1 MNYLVLINKEN
12 LIKDSYYKYAK
23 LINCKNVLGNTI
35 KIEEKTYDAYLKL
48 KDYLK
53 TVDIIVGIDT
63 AYRSFLEQQEI
74 FNNYSL
80 KYGNAYTKNYV
91 APVKASEHHTGLAID
106 LAVIIN
112 DKINIDPE
120 DLFANENVFL
130 EIHKYL
136 HRYGFILRYPKGK
149 KHITGYNYEPW
160 HIRYVGKEAATYI
173 YNNTLTLEEYLLKD
187 K

>member
-1 MNYLVLINKEN
+1 M
-12 LIKDSYYKYAK
+12 
-23 LINCKNVLGNTI
+23 
-35 KIEEKTYDAYLKL
+35 
-48 KDYLK
+48 
-53 TVDIIVGIDT
+53 GIDT

-136 HRYGFILRYPKGK
+136 HRYGFILR
-149 KHITGYNYEPW
+149 
-160 HIRYVGKEAATYI
+160 
-173 YNNTLTLEEYLLKD
+173 
-187 K
+187 